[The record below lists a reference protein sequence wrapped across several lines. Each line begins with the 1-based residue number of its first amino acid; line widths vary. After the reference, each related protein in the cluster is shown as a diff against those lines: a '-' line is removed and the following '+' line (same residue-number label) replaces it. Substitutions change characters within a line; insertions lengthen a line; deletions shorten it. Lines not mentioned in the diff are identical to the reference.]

1 MEDKNT
7 FLDGFVV
14 MKKKKKKQSSV
25 TSIKWLCACCGNYE
39 NG

>member
-14 MKKKKKKQSSV
+14 MKKKKKQSSV